1 MILRS
6 FQRKGL
12 CNSGLKAKSTT
23 FVRNIT
29 TIRLRS
35 QFVILK
41 MNINI
46 NMTDNK
52 ESKMK
57 RFVIIFISLIVNA
70 SVFFYRGVMIILL
83 LLILG
88 CSDSNKVAK
97 ETNVSIDVINK
108 VGFKSVF
115 AKNGIFVKLV
125 PAEDNSYSLQVSITN
140 YIDTLDYYLNSKTK
154 QQSVPKILFGTD
166 YVFFLTGSSSYRY
179 ITLSYLDKRFN
190 KIITHKYTTSRDVS
204 SDIDGAIFF
213 KEGYYYWYDL
223 KKHVLHCMRSNL
235 NMSSFNEA
243 ILFSGDSILIK
254 EGCEIKK
261 YRERDFS
268 QKSSL
273 LTPTI
278 IR

>member
-1 MILRS
+1 MEVKTNLYNA
-6 FQRKGL
+6 L
-12 CNSGLKAKSTT
+12 YYH
-23 FVRNIT
+23 
-29 TIRLRS
+29 
-35 QFVILK
+35 
-41 MNINI
+41 
-46 NMTDNK
+46 
-52 ESKMK
+52 
-57 RFVIIFISLIVNA
+57 NA

-213 KEGYYYWYDL
+213 KEGYYYWYDI

-261 YRERDFS
+261 YKERDFS

>member
-1 MILRS
+1 
-6 FQRKGL
+6 
-12 CNSGLKAKSTT
+12 
-23 FVRNIT
+23 
-29 TIRLRS
+29 
-35 QFVILK
+35 
-41 MNINI
+41 
-46 NMTDNK
+46 
-52 ESKMK
+52 MK

-125 PAEDNSYSLQVSITN
+125 PAEDNSYLLQVSITN

-154 QQSVPKILFGTD
+154 QQSVPKILLGTD

>member
-1 MILRS
+1 MEV
-6 FQRKGL
+6 K
-12 CNSGLKAKSTT
+12 T
-23 FVRNIT
+23 
-29 TIRLRS
+29 
-35 QFVILK
+35 
-41 MNINI
+41 
-46 NMTDNK
+46 
-52 ESKMK
+52 
-57 RFVIIFISLIVNA
+57 SLYNALYYHNA

-204 SDIDGAIFF
+204 SDIDGAIFS

-223 KKHVLHCMRSNL
+223 KNMCFIVCVL
-235 NMSSFNEA
+235 
-243 ILFSGDSILIK
+243 I
-254 EGCEIKK
+254 
-261 YRERDFS
+261 
-268 QKSSL
+268 
-273 LTPTI
+273 
-278 IR
+278 

>member
-1 MILRS
+1 MYMEVKTNLYNA
-6 FQRKGL
+6 L
-12 CNSGLKAKSTT
+12 YYH
-23 FVRNIT
+23 
-29 TIRLRS
+29 
-35 QFVILK
+35 
-41 MNINI
+41 
-46 NMTDNK
+46 
-52 ESKMK
+52 
-57 RFVIIFISLIVNA
+57 NA

-97 ETNVSIDVINK
+97 ETNISIDVINK

-261 YRERDFS
+261 YKERDFC
-268 QKSSL
+268 KKL
-273 LTPTI
+273 
-278 IR
+278 R